1 MEKFVAKTTYYACGK
16 KMKTTKWED
25 WAIKTALFKNGCIV
39 HEFLSKL
46 EWEFSIFIR

>member
-39 HEFLSKL
+39 HEFLS
-46 EWEFSIFIR
+46 